1 MNCRRRFLAVLIIL
15 AVLTLPVF
23 SGCSSTNATFDPY
36 EVPVFSI
43 KPSDLHAR
51 SEQIESKLDM
61 SGNSYLRIS
70 DIGAL
75 SYSRVDD
82 GGFYPIQM
90 TDEEALRQAQ
100 EYLNELELLPNDAY
114 RTYVSRVN
122 RSAMDLTGGG
132 ESQSETV
139 IIDVFFYRVFNG
151 VDVLSD
157 EEDGILLSF
166 DAKGIR
172 NLSYLWRDIEIS
184 RISKDAKPI
193 SSEDA
198 YQIYLDQWDIRH
210 GTCCEPCDNPEILS
224 AYVQFN
230 GVSRPCWVIAENNM
244 YTNAW
249 PIDMFTGEI
258 LQG

>member
-1 MNCRRRFLAVLIIL
+1 MKKRLLFILTVVALIVL
-15 AVLTLPVF
+15 
-23 SGCSSTNATFDPY
+23 SGCASANATFDPY
-36 EVPVFSI
+36 ELPVFST
-43 KPSDLHAR
+43 KPSNMLSRA
-51 SEQIESKLDM
+51 EEIESKLDM

-75 SYSRVDD
+75 SYTRIDD

-90 TDEEALRQAQ
+90 TDEEALRQAK
-100 EYLNELELLPNDAY
+100 EYLNDLGLFPKDAH

-122 RSAMDLTGGG
+122 RSSLDLTGGG

-166 DAKGIR
+166 DANGIR
-172 NLSYLWRDIEIS
+172 NLSYLWRDIEVS
-184 RISKDAKPI
+184 KISKDAKPI
-193 SSEDA
+193 SSEEA
-198 YQIYLDQWDIRH
+198 YQIYLDEWETRH
-210 GTCCEPCDNPEILS
+210 GTCCEPCKNPEILS
-224 AYVQFN
+224 AYIHFN
-230 GVSRPCWVIAENNM
+230 GVSRPCWIISEDKM

-249 PIDMFTGEI
+249 SIDMFTGEV
-258 LQG
+258 LDG